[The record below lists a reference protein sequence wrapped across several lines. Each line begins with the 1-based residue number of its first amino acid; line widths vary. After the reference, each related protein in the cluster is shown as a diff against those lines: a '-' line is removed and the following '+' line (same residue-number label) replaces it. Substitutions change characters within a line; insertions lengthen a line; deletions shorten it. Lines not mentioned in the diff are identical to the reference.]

1 MPGRERCRFPPAP
14 DAPQGPGDRPW
25 CGLAPPDSTTCF
37 PCQPRAAGTRGSGP
51 RPTAAAAAAP
61 SNLMASAE
69 QARRSRDPG
78 PVQQPALLLE
88 TVKVTPAI
96 SAEEHFRGEGYEGG
110 AKTREGEASGS
121 QVRAASS
128 AARLP
133 STDWEEKVQS
143 LCVANQAF
151 KARCKKDAAF
161 ISFAYT
167 AKWRNVYI

>member
-1 MPGRERCRFPPAP
+1 MSLPPGPGRTARSRGQTVVRSRPAGLHYLLPLPAQGCGDPRERPAAHSRGGGSSQQP
-14 DAPQGPGDRPW
+14 HGERRTGQKVPR
-25 CGLAPPDSTTCF
+25 
-37 PCQPRAAGTRGSGP
+37 PRAC
-51 RPTAAAAAAP
+51 
-61 SNLMASAE
+61 
-69 QARRSRDPG
+69 
-78 PVQQPALLLE
+78 
-88 TVKVTPAI
+88 PAI

-110 AKTREGEASGS
+110 AKTREGEASGF

-161 ISFAYT
+161 AYT